1 MEKALLHFKR
11 NSIPCKLERM
21 CSGHETLYISA
32 EGECSH
38 AITSAVYSFLRK
50 NPKYFVDPVNRIG
63 YRVWIRADYEAA
75 QRWHDMRRAASDLFF
90 IARSP
95 DRYTRAQRASA
106 EDLCRSLGLEP
117 ALCAAVGV
125 DAVGM
130 EV

>member
-1 MEKALLHFKR
+1 MLAVCPSSAVPAALMRQTKTEAKKMEKALLHFKR
-11 NSIPCKLERM
+11 NAIPCRLERM

-75 QRWHDMRRAASDLFF
+75 PRDL
-90 IARSP
+90 
-95 DRYTRAQRASA
+95 Q
-106 EDLCRSLGLEP
+106 
-117 ALCAAVGV
+117 
-125 DAVGM
+125 
-130 EV
+130 